1 MPYDNTPRE
10 EELIEAAE
18 VKADTHDA
26 EADPALWPIYAAL
39 VAFLAALAGSVMIF
53 GLPGLYIPMVAL
65 VPVVYF
71 LLIRISMG

>member
-1 MPYDNTPRE
+1 MPYDNTPRH

-18 VKADTHDA
+18 AKADTHDA
-26 EADPALWPIYAAL
+26 TAEPALWPIYAAL
-39 VAFLAALAGSVMIF
+39 AAFLAALVGSVMIF

-71 LLIRISMG
+71 LLIRISLG